1 MTDIICQP
9 MSTYDGTMA
18 DCIALIIKLR
28 KQYPED
34 DVCLDGDAY
43 AIVRIPGRMKA

>member
-9 MSTYDGTMA
+9 MSTFEGTMS
-18 DCIALIIKLR
+18 DCIALIESIR
-28 KQYPED
+28 RQHPYD

-43 AIVRIPGRMKA
+43 AIVRIPGRCKP

>member
-9 MSTYDGTMA
+9 MSTFEGTMS
-18 DCIALIIKLR
+18 DCIALIESIR
-28 KQYPED
+28 RQHPED

-43 AIVRIPGRMKA
+43 AIVRIPGRCKA

>member
-9 MSTYDGTMA
+9 MSTFEGTMA
-18 DCIALIIKLR
+18 DCIALIAKLR
-28 KQYPED
+28 RQFPED